1 MTKTETGEHLRF
13 SDQLS
18 DWKYL
23 GGTLCSDEI
32 SKAAHSKKKK
42 NGNFRRSHSAKLK
55 AVDIKYSSIKEVLCI
70 SKEKIERMYQKY
82 NELEKMKETRS
93 GLLI

>member
-42 NGNFRRSHSAKLK
+42 KMG
-55 AVDIKYSSIKEVLCI
+55 I
-70 SKEKIERMYQKY
+70 
-82 NELEKMKETRS
+82 LED
-93 GLLI
+93 LIVPN

>member
-23 GGTLCSDEI
+23 GGTVCSDEI
-32 SKAAHSKKKK
+32 SKAAHSKKKM
-42 NGNFRRSHSAKLK
+42 G
-55 AVDIKYSSIKEVLCI
+55 I
-70 SKEKIERMYQKY
+70 
-82 NELEKMKETRS
+82 LEDFVVPN
-93 GLLI
+93 

>member
-42 NGNFRRSHSAKLK
+42 MG
-55 AVDIKYSSIKEVLCI
+55 I
-70 SKEKIERMYQKY
+70 
-82 NELEKMKETRS
+82 LED
-93 GLLI
+93 LIVPN